1 MDYYQNK
8 LVLITGGSSGLGLS
22 LAKQLAEKEANV
34 WILARRPE
42 KLEAAIKEIETHRKN
57 SSQCFGCIQADV
69 TDEQGLS
76 TELDRFMMEVGVPD
90 ILINAA
96 GSSHPGMFAEQENEI
111 FHDMMDLNYFGTINA
126 TKRIVPGM
134 IKRRSGHIVNVSSI
148 AGFAGVLGYAA
159 YSGSKFAIR
168 GLSEV
173 IRPELKEY
181 GIRVTI
187 VYPPG
192 MRTPGL
198 DNENLYKPA
207 LTKIMEESGDPIE
220 DPDFVARVV
229 VKDVAKGKFNIRPNS
244 TTRFYYF
251 LYGFVGM
258 TLNLLDPF
266 MDNFYIAPAR
276 RKLEKLNGHGQQ

>member
-34 WILARRPE
+34 WILARRPDV
-42 KLEAAIKEIETHRKN
+42 LEAALKEVEAHRKT
-57 SSQCFGCIQADV
+57 SSQRFGCIRADV
-69 TDEQGLS
+69 TNEQELS
-76 TELDRFMMEVGVPD
+76 KELDLFMQEVGVPD
-90 ILINAA
+90 IVINSA

-111 FHDMMDLNYFGTINA
+111 FHNMMDLNYFGTVNT

-159 YSGSKFAIR
+159 YSGSKFAVR

-181 GIRVTI
+181 GIRISI

-192 MRTPGL
+192 MCTPGL
-198 DNENLYKPA
+198 EEENHYKPL
-207 LTKIMEESGDPIE
+207 LTKVMEESNDPSE
-220 DPDFVARVV
+220 DPDTVARVV
-229 VKDVAKGKFNIRPNS
+229 LKEVARGKFNIRPNS
-244 TTRFYYF
+244 TTKFYYF
-251 LYGFVGM
+251 LYGFMGM
-258 TLNLLDPF
+258 TLNLLDPI
-266 MDNFYIAPAR
+266 MDTFFIAPAR
-276 RKLEKLNGHGQQ
+276 RKIEKQNGYNHQ